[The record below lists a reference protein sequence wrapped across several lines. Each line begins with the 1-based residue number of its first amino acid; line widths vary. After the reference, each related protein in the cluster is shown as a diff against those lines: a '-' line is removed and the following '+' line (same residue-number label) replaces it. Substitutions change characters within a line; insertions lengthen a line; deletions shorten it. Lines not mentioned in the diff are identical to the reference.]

1 MPWVLG
7 GCGCLTLL
15 LILAIV
21 IGLMVYRGQ
30 KKVTEFKSDFK
41 SALRSID
48 ENERSATPPPPAITP
63 ETEAT
68 SPKAGWNTYVN
79 VRDNLPENLQSQFV
93 AFSFDYPKTFALQPQ
108 SKMNFV
114 KVEKPAAVGKDNTS
128 ENFAVGYASFTPPD
142 AESGPLYEQLLDD
155 LGKQIGRVF
164 HGYRELR
171 RIDETVS
178 GVKSRA
184 TLFQADFNDA
194 ANTQLYGKTIVVH
207 PPGKE
212 KGVTILLLG
221 TSLSRD
227 IRRAEDLGT
236 KGDTADILRSFKFR

>member
-15 LILAIV
+15 LILAVV
-21 IGLMVYRGQ
+21 IGMMVYRTR
-30 KKVTEFKSDFK
+30 KRVTEFKSDFK
-41 SALRSID
+41 SALQSID
-48 ENERSATPPPPAITP
+48 ENERRATPSPPALAPKT
-63 ETEAT
+63 ET
-68 SPKAGWNTYVN
+68 SVPKAGWNTYIN
-79 VRDNLPENLQSQFV
+79 VRDNLPANLQSQFV
-93 AFSFDYPKTFALQPQ
+93 AFSFDYPKTFVLQPQ
-108 SKMNFV
+108 STMNFV
-114 KVEKPAAVGKDNTS
+114 KIEKPASVGKESTS
-128 ENFAVGYASFTPPD
+128 ENFAVGYASFTPGN
-142 AESGPLYEQLLDD
+142 AESDPLYEQLLDD

-164 HGYRELR
+164 HGYKELR
-171 RIDETVS
+171 RIDETVG

-184 TLFQADFNDA
+184 TLFQGDFNDA

-236 KGDTADILRSFKFR
+236 KGDTADILASFKFR